1 MSKRLKIAYLCDI
14 SPLDRNLYS
23 GGNAR
28 IYDALCK
35 HAGDV
40 TILGN
45 DWGLAEPVRRI
56 LHKLPEALNLRAR
69 WRLHLALGRIIAYG
83 VQRKLAQDQYD
94 VLFCAYSFQSL
105 SRVSP
110 PYPMVT
116 AFTADAT
123 PTGYKRSEVGQSFG
137 NYLSISRLLDP
148 AILKSERRIFSAVDF
163 LFWPAEW
170 QKETADALYDLSDA
184 QSRIVPWGANVEDPG
199 MPNERPLP
207 LSRTSPTTLLFV
219 GRDWFAKGG
228 PLVVSIIKA
237 LRDKGVDARLN
248 VVGCTPPI
256 KAQEWLRVYPSLDKA
271 VPDQLAQF
279 TTLFR
284 QAHFLTMAS
293 FESWGFAF
301 CEASAYG
308 LPSLCL
314 KTGGVPVRDHVNG
327 HALAPGANAKDFA
340 DIILG
345 YLDDCDAYEA
355 LRQSSRA
362 EYEQHLNWDAW
373 GQRVSQLLTEKVATL
388 TPHLP

>member
-1 MSKRLKIAYLCDI
+1 MAKRLKIAYLSDI

-28 IYDALCK
+28 IYDALSK

-45 DWGLAEPVRRI
+45 DWGLGEPVRRL
-56 LHKLPEALNLRAR
+56 LHKMPEAINLRAR
-69 WRLHLALGRIIAYG
+69 WRLHLALGGLIARNI
-83 VQRKLAQDQYD
+83 QRKLAQEHYD

-105 SRVSP
+105 SRISP

-123 PTGYKRSEVGQSFG
+123 PTGYKRSEIGQNFD
-137 NYLSISRLLDP
+137 NYISVSRVLDP
-148 AILKSERRIFSAVDF
+148 IILKSERRIFSALD
-163 LFWPAEW
+163 LLLWPAEW

-184 QSRIVPWGANVEDPG
+184 QSMIVPWGANIEDPG
-199 MPNERPLP
+199 QPDDAPL
-207 LSRTSPTTLLFV
+207 LLGSKSSVTLLFV

-228 PLVVSIIKA
+228 PLVSEAVKV
-237 LRDKGVDARLN
+237 LRDKGIDARLN

-256 KAQEWLRVYPSLDKA
+256 KAQEWLRVYPSLDKSK
-271 VPDQLAQF
+271 PDQLAQF
-279 TTLFR
+279 NALFR

-314 KTGGVPVRDHVNG
+314 KTGGVPVHDHVNG
-327 HALAPGANAKDFA
+327 HALAPGATAQDFA
-340 DIILG
+340 DLILG
-345 YLDDCDAYEA
+345 YLDDPAAYQA
-355 LRQSSRA
+355 LRRSSRA

-373 GQRVSQLLTEKVATL
+373 GQRVAELLSEKVAAL
-388 TPHLP
+388 TPRLP